1 MQIMQLMWLFEEAA
15 RGKHSGFE
23 KSNYLRSCIIGS
35 QPINERENIKK
46 ITHSIQPLFP
56 QISSTSPLLGMLFP
70 QTVIPEAF

>member
-1 MQIMQLMWLFEEAA
+1 MEIMLLMWLFEEAT

-23 KSNYLRSCIIGS
+23 RSNYLRSCIIGS

-46 ITHSIQPLFP
+46 ITQSIQPLFP
-56 QISSTSPLLGMLFP
+56 QTSTLLRMLFL

>member
-1 MQIMQLMWLFEEAA
+1 MEIMLLMWLFEEAT

-46 ITHSIQPLFP
+46 ITQSIQPLFP
-56 QISSTSPLLGMLFP
+56 QTSTLLGMLFL

>member
-1 MQIMQLMWLFEEAA
+1 MEIMLLMWLFEEAT

-46 ITHSIQPLFP
+46 ITQSIQPLFP
-56 QISSTSPLLGMLFP
+56 QTSTLLGMLFL
-70 QTVIPEAF
+70 QLSEAF

>member
-1 MQIMQLMWLFEEAA
+1 MEIMLLMWLFEEAT

-46 ITHSIQPLFP
+46 ITQSIQPLFP
-56 QISSTSPLLGMLFP
+56 QTSTLLRMLFL

>member
-1 MQIMQLMWLFEEAA
+1 MEIMLLMWLFEEAT

-35 QPINERENIKK
+35 QPINERENMKK
-46 ITHSIQPLFP
+46 ITQSIQPLFP
-56 QISSTSPLLGMLFP
+56 QTSTLLRMLFL